1 MSVHLIRLDD
11 RDPSIIYSNA
21 TWASAGNGYEYMRT
35 TSRSNRVGAYMR
47 IPFNGTKIAIYGT
60 IDSSTIGTLPQS
72 LITID
77 DARGFIFLADQTAEV
92 QYQQKFW
99 ESGNLPPG
107 PHLLT
112 VNIISGSSMKAA
124 FTFDYVEYYP
134 VDLNSNLTSAST
146 SSSTSTSTPS
156 SVSSTSNAS
165 GSGHKKSST
174 PVIVG
179 AIVGVVALLSIVIG
193 VMFWVRR
200 RRMRGMNTIP
210 SAFGRRSP
218 SHNERSITPF
228 ITHSRNPSN
237 AFTSSN
243 HDLNNSS
250 SMSEYLSSRAAAQTP
265 SIRNG
270 VSSSQKSS
278 SGGASSSQQ
287 TTGQVNNTP
296 LSPGEERRNPPPR
309 YESYRFPRAPPAQTT
324 NS

>member
-174 PVIVG
+174 PVILLDDDRRH
-179 AIVGVVALLSIVIG
+179 ITKEALHLSLRTAG
-193 VMFWVRR
+193 
-200 RRMRGMNTIP
+200 IP
-210 SAFGRRSP
+210 QMP
-218 SHNERSITPF
+218 SQ
-228 ITHSRNPSN
+228 
-237 AFTSSN
+237 
-243 HDLNNSS
+243 
-250 SMSEYLSSRAAAQTP
+250 YLSSRAAAQTP